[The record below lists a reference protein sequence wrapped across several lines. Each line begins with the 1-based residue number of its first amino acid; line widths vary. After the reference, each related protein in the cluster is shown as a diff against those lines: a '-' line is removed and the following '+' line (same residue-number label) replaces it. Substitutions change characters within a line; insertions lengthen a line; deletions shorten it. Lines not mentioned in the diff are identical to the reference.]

1 MHLQLQR
8 LGRTGRKRAGFVHV
22 LLAEGRE
29 EFNMEK
35 AKVTYKEVQKTIVR
49 GDQLELYTD
58 VARLLPEHIKPE
70 CLEKKMDIQEYIRDD
85 GRKKR
90 NSRTNEPLSP
100 STGQRKRNDNIY
112 RNIPSGAS
120 TGFVSVADLLVKG
133 AKRSKVLPQRD
144 FDLAAEDDDV
154 DMDIET
160 GSVTAP
166 RRTKSIPLEKGSA
179 KSNLRRSKT
188 HVQKRKKPP
197 VEPSSSQFSNKGV
210 DDMDDVDIEQG
221 FILPQNS
228 LTWQSAPRSAS
239 GCPSTPR
246 RSPPPLRSPI
256 AVIDL
261 SGSESSGMVSLQ
273 FHCHEVST
281 YLL

>member
-1 MHLQLQR
+1 
-8 LGRTGRKRAGFVHV
+8 
-22 LLAEGRE
+22 
-29 EFNMEK
+29 MEK

-70 CLEKKMDIQEYIRDD
+70 CLEKKMDIQEYVRDD

-90 NSRTNEPLSP
+90 ISRTDEHLSP
-100 STGQRKRNDNIY
+100 STGRRKRNNDIH
-112 RNIPSGAS
+112 RNIPDGAS

-133 AKRSKVLPQRD
+133 AKRSKVIPQRD

-166 RRTKSIPLEKGSA
+166 RRTESMPLVSKKGSA
-179 KSNLRRSKT
+179 TSNLRRSKT
-188 HVQKRKKPP
+188 QVQKRKKPP

-210 DDMDDVDIEQG
+210 DDMDDVDIERG
-221 FILPQNS
+221 LILSQNP
-228 LTWQSAPRSAS
+228 LTWQSAPQSAT

-246 RSPPPLRSPI
+246 RSPPPSRSPI
-256 AVIDL
+256 ADIIL

-273 FHCHEVST
+273 FHSHEFSS